1 MRRYIFIIL
10 LAMILAACTDDA
22 PSDTRGCIAE
32 EGQSADEIYD
42 RDDGCLN
49 GSIFAEEG
57 HGDEDEH
64 TEGDEEDSEDADHD
78 EEAEDEDDHEEQDG
92 ESEPESDE

>member
-10 LAMILAACTDDA
+10 FALLAMTLAACTDDA

-32 EGQSADEIYD
+32 EGQSADEVYD

-57 HGDEDEH
+57 HGE
-64 TEGDEEDSEDADHD
+64 EGEEVEGEDADHE
-78 EEAEDEDDHEEQDG
+78 EEAEDEDEHEEQEG
-92 ESEPESDE
+92 ESESDE